1 MKIFFLIFLSTTFI
15 TAFSHVGS
23 RAFEA
28 YTVSSVTF
36 NQGTSIGNIDIS
48 GMTEEEALS
57 AIAAGVEQWK
67 NSAKIEISMRENKK
81 VFNPSLLTFLIEDS
95 VELAKNGEPN
105 LLYAQ
110 VDRIEF
116 ENTIIGLSPS
126 ITEFDKLEE
135 ELLTNVQFLNNTIQ
149 IKLEKYLAN
158 QLEKEV
164 VSTIKVPLQIN
175 VTDDQTIKI
184 PLAKGS
190 SFSVTEFLAENNI
203 IDDSSIDYFS
213 SAVYQ
218 LLLKSNFKIVER
230 HIGNDL
236 PAEIP
241 LGFEAKIDQK
251 LGWDFVVYNPNQDDY
266 TLQITKQDGYTRF
279 DLVGFPFSNTYEIE
293 LANKQTFAPKVIEQ
307 FDSTLSFGQRKEF
320 FSGKDGS
327 YVEVIR
333 KVVLGSKE
341 MESELISKDY
351 YPPQHRII
359 LVGKSGMG
367 TETTEQT
374 AINTILNELTK
385 TDTIQNEQ
393 PQTET
398 ILAGQEVSDS
408 SPNEQ
413 TELSEDRDETDT
425 DINP

>member
-1 MKIFFLIFLSTTFI
+1 MLRNNIMKIFFLIFLSTTFI
-15 TAFSHVGS
+15 LAFSHVGS

-36 NQGTSIGNIDIS
+36 NQGTTIGNIDVS

-57 AIAAGVEQWK
+57 VITTGVEQWK
-67 NSAKIEISMRENKK
+67 SSANIEISMRENKK
-81 VFNPSLLTFLIEDS
+81 VVNPSVFTFLVEDS

-105 LLYAQ
+105 VLFAQ

-116 ENTIIGLSPS
+116 ENTIIELSPS
-126 ITEFDKLEE
+126 ITEFEKLEE
-135 ELLTNVQFLNNTIQ
+135 ELLTNVQFLNNAIQ

-158 QLEKEV
+158 GLEKEV
-164 VSTIKVPLQIN
+164 VSTIKVPLQVN
-175 VTDDQTIKI
+175 VPDNQTINI
-184 PLAKGS
+184 PIAKGS

-203 IDDSSIDYFS
+203 MDYSSVDYFS
-213 SAVYQ
+213 SALYQ

-241 LGFEAKIDQK
+241 LGFEAKIDQT
-251 LGWDFVVYNPNQDDY
+251 LGWDFVVHNPNQDDY
-266 TLQITKQDGYTRF
+266 TLQITKQDGFTRF
-279 DLVGFPFSNTYEIE
+279 DLVGFPFSNNYEIK
-293 LANKQTFAPKVIEQ
+293 LTNKQTFKPKVIEQ
-307 FDSTLSFGQRKEF
+307 FDSTLSYGQRKEF

-333 KVVLGSKE
+333 KVVSGSKE

-359 LVGKSGMG
+359 LVGQSGMG

-374 AINTILNELTK
+374 NTNTILNELTK
-385 TDTIQNEQ
+385 TV
-393 PQTET
+393 T
-398 ILAGQEVSDS
+398 ILTDQQESNT

-413 TELSEDRDETDT
+413 IELSEDGNEQSDTDT